1 MARSSKTKASIA
13 HGNRE
18 VSAVSRN
25 SFAGRA
31 LSGECALDESLGLR
45 MISIR
50 LRRALIA
57 GLKKL

>member
-1 MARSSKTKASIA
+1 MTRSSKTKASIA
-13 HGNRE
+13 HGNKE

-31 LSGECALDESLGLR
+31 LSDECALDESLGLR

-50 LRRALIA
+50 LRRA
-57 GLKKL
+57 

>member
-1 MARSSKTKASIA
+1 MARSSKAKASIT
-13 HGNRE
+13 HGNKE

-25 SFAGRA
+25 SFAGRE